1 MRFVDGP
8 GGLRGP
14 LGTSGGLGGGTHT
27 YFSST
32 GRGKSPPRH
41 RRRRRRR
48 KCGDPRNDL
57 FEDQHRI
64 NPLKTKGGEAKPSSR
79 TPKEPARPQ
88 YREKHEIRSRRTVF
102 SRTGAAE
109 TQPEDTKRKPI
120 LPSRG
125 CLPKQRADATA
136 DAAGLQRSA
145 HDPKERP
152 CPVRRGKGDRPPPH
166 HATPRGHSGSSGG
179 F

>member
-1 MRFVDGP
+1 MAPVAS
-8 GGLRGP
+8 GGLWGP
-14 LGTSGGLGGGTHT
+14 LGAWGGALKHT
-27 YFSST
+27 FPPQAE
-32 GRGKSPPRH
+32 GKVH
-41 RRRRRRR
+41 RAIDVE
-48 KCGDPRNDL
+48 GDVENVETPRNDL